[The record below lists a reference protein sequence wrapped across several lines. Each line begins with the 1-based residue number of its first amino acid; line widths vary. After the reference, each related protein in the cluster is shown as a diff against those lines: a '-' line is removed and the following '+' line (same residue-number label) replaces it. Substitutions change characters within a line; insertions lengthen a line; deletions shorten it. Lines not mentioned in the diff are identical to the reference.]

1 LQRSIAHVKV
11 QLENASRRHKDAEVS
26 TSKVC
31 DQVHDQT
38 SLIQVDALPSP
49 LLDPLEGP
57 STLNC
62 GKLGLEGRS
71 QLPALKGGRGA
82 C

>member
-1 LQRSIAHVKV
+1 MEHICLFNKFAGVNSSTKKKV
-11 QLENASRRHKDAEVS
+11 HPLI
-26 TSKVC
+26 KVMTHLVICIGLRPC
-31 DQVHDQT
+31 DV
-38 SLIQVDALPSP
+38 LPSP

-71 QLPALKGGRGA
+71 
-82 C
+82 